1 MNLYGY
7 LQNDMFPLTEDVALE
22 LFDASQTIYLLY
34 SDNTEAVALDR
45 DEIIT
50 FLSDGLCGIT
60 HSDWEISPMRAA
72 RVAAVANAEGRREA
86 GLIYGEGNRFGI
98 YQIPAG
104 TDESRDFRFA
114 SMREL
119 EAHGLSVERA
129 NYQLVY
135 AAPFSERIEFLSDR
149 NHVLDRI
156 YQEFNGSQPS
166 NYTARAV
173 SVSDVIVL
181 KYGSDISSHFVD
193 SAGFVE
199 LTGFLGEE
207 SHREAETRE
216 AERAGHTFS
225 QVGKSIENAAIAARA
240 ERQPPVSKGKPSL
253 FGRLNEA
260 KKEVE
265 KNRQAAA
272 AGIKKERGHDDV

>member
-1 MNLYGY
+1 
-7 LQNDMFPLTEDVALE
+7 
-22 LFDASQTIYLLY
+22 
-34 SDNTEAVALDR
+34 
-45 DEIIT
+45 
-50 FLSDGLCGIT
+50 
-60 HSDWEISPMRAA
+60 
-72 RVAAVANAEGRREA
+72 
-86 GLIYGEGNRFGI
+86 
-98 YQIPAG
+98 
-104 TDESRDFRFA
+104 
-114 SMREL
+114 MREL
-119 EAHGLSVERA
+119 YAHGLSVERA

-135 AAPFSERIEFLSDR
+135 ATPFSERIEFLSDR
-149 NHVLDRI
+149 NRVLDRI

-166 NYTARAV
+166 DYTARAV

-207 SHREAETRE
+207 SHREAVKRE
-216 AERAGHTFS
+216 AERAGPTFS
-225 QVGKSIENAAIAARA
+225 QVGKSSENAAITEGSRFESGHIPDTSISSPPMPTVAELKADVGAGKPISIMDLAKAANT